1 MDTYLTFDV
10 TQVIGL
16 YNNDPVSEKY
26 RPLKQIIERPN
37 RSFKGN
43 YKPMTGFGSQVGSI
57 AYVELFTN
65 YVNFLRPY
73 TSLEK
78 GRIPVQL
85 DALEKGEDMPRKWLL
100 LLDEAQNYLEQKLR
114 TSALSAANSF

>member
-1 MDTYLTFDV
+1 MLIPQSTENHFMSIGGFQYTWVLDTYPTFDV

-26 RPLKQIIERPN
+26 WPLKQIIERLN

-43 YKPMTGFGSQVGSI
+43 YKPMTGFGSQAGSI
-57 AYVELFTN
+57 AYVELFTTSF
-65 YVNFLRPY
+65 NFLRPQ

-78 GRIPVQL
+78 VRIPVQL
-85 DALEKGEDMPRKWLL
+85 DALAKGEDMP
-100 LLDEAQNYLEQKLR
+100 
-114 TSALSAANSF
+114 